1 MYDSFPASVSGA
13 PSRFLVFL
21 SLLVSSAT
29 WQATPVVAQEPPVF
43 EIVQELDFDE
53 PEAWA
58 MKYFTSASLMTS
70 LGPVESLEPWTVD
83 LGLELLQIP
92 HLDQE
97 QRTVGFGGFKEEDL
111 NRSPVSA
118 RLRLALGLP
127 GRLNLVL
134 GLTPPVEVDGIEA
147 NLFSLALERA
157 LVDRDRWGLGL
168 RAYGQV
174 GEAEGDLTCTA
185 GGDEQFPPGSP
196 ENPFG
201 CEAPSND
208 TVTLEYTGVELNAH
222 YRPRGSRAPVIHAGV
237 AFNQLDMEFQVD
249 ALTFGFRD
257 RTLQLAEGD
266 TVSWTLGATWGLSTK
281 TRLGLELFY
290 SALDVQR
297 IGQETENDPLLHLRA
312 MVRYRLR

>member
-1 MYDSFPASVSGA
+1 MHDPISTTA
-13 PSRFLVFL
+13 PGSSARFLLPIFL
-21 SLLVSSAT
+21 ITLVA
-29 WQATPVVAQEPPVF
+29 WPATPIRAQEPPVF
-43 EIVQELDFDE
+43 EVVQELDFDE

-70 LGPVESLEPWTVD
+70 LGPVESRDPWTLD
-83 LGLELLQIP
+83 LGLELLQVP

-118 RLRLALGLP
+118 RIRLALGLP
-127 GRLNLVL
+127 GRFNLVL
-134 GLTPPVEVDGIEA
+134 GVTPPVEVDGIEA
-147 NLFSLALERA
+147 GLFSLALERA
-157 LVDRDRWGLGL
+157 LVERDRWGLGL
-168 RAYGQV
+168 RAYGQI

-201 CEAPSND
+201 CEAPSDD

-222 YRPRGSRAPVIHAGV
+222 YRPRGSRAPVLHAGV

-266 TVSWTLGATWGLSTK
+266 TVSWTLGATWGLGSK

-290 SALDVQR
+290 SPLDIQR
-297 IGQETENDPLLHLRA
+297 VGQEEENDPLFNLRA
-312 MVRYRLR
+312 LVRYRLR